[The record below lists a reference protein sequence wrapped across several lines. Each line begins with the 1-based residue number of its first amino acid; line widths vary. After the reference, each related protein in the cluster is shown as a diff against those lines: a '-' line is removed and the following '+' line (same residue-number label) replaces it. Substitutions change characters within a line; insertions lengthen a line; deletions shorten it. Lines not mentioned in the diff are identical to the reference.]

1 MFQSVRARLTWW
13 YTAIL
18 ALVLITFSGISYAFL
33 ARAIRASTDAA
44 MAATAR
50 EFASAFSADPA
61 AASGASVPLDF
72 RYSDRALMVMTPSG
86 TIVTASRT
94 LTPAESAAVSDFVH
108 RGSGGFATVGGAAE
122 RGGIRVLA
130 MPIRVLSQPYFA
142 VVSQPL
148 HDQDQRLQSAA
159 RAVFIGIPLALIV
172 AAAGGYVMARKSL
185 APVTTMSLKARQI
198 GAETLDER
206 IEIENERDELGFLA
220 LTLNDLLERLQ
231 QAFDLQ
237 RRFMADASHE
247 LRTPMAI
254 IQGEADVALSRERAS
269 VEYQESLRIIQRASC
284 KLTHIVQNLFLLAR
298 SDSERYPVHRSRF
311 YLDELLHECVQSMRT
326 VAASGHVALDCQ
338 TPSDLLIVGDE
349 ELLHR
354 CILNLLDNAVK
365 FVPPGGRVQVA
376 AERQNDGYAVRV
388 SDSGPGIPEAD
399 QTRVF
404 ERFFRGDRVG
414 PARSPAGGGLGLP
427 IARWI
432 AEFHGGSL
440 TLERSGPGGSVFL
453 LVLPQGTAQDSGGDD
468 VTPAHPDTAIGR

>member
-1 MFQSVRARLTWW
+1 
-13 YTAIL
+13 
-18 ALVLITFSGISYAFL
+18 
-33 ARAIRASTDAA
+33 
-44 MAATAR
+44 
-50 EFASAFSADPA
+50 
-61 AASGASVPLDF
+61 
-72 RYSDRALMVMTPSG
+72 
-86 TIVTASRT
+86 
-94 LTPAESAAVSDFVH
+94 
-108 RGSGGFATVGGAAE
+108 
-122 RGGIRVLA
+122 
-130 MPIRVLSQPYFA
+130 
-142 VVSQPL
+142 
-148 HDQDQRLQSAA
+148 
-159 RAVFIGIPLALIV
+159 
-172 AAAGGYVMARKSL
+172 
-185 APVTTMSLKARQI
+185 
-198 GAETLDER
+198 
-206 IEIENERDELGFLA
+206 
-220 LTLNDLLERLQ
+220 
-231 QAFDLQ
+231 
-237 RRFMADASHE
+237 MADASHE

-269 VEYQESLRIIQRASC
+269 VEYQESLRIIQRASR

-298 SDSERYPVHRSRF
+298 SDSGRYPVHRSRF

-453 LVLPQGTAQDSGGDD
+453 LVLPQGTTQDSESDD